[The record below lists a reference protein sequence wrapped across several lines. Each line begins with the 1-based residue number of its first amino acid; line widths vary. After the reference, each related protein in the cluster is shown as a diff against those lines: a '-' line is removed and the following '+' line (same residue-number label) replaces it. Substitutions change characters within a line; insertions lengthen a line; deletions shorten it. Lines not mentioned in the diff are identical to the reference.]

1 MKKNKSKPRPKN
13 SQSIKVTW
21 AQATRD
27 VLIASMNRGQLPILG
42 ILGII
47 FLLVWKMPEEEASR
61 LLFDLIDKLSKWEMW
76 AYFLLVIVLVGWFVH
91 ARIMREEFS
100 KEYRRIGLEKSEL
113 QSKLAKINFKSSDYS

>member
-1 MKKNKSKPRPKN
+1 
-13 SQSIKVTW
+13 
-21 AQATRD
+21 
-27 VLIASMNRGQLPILG
+27 MNRGQLPILG

-61 LLFDLIDKLSKWEMW
+61 LLFDLIDKLSRWEMW
-76 AYFLLVIVLVGWFVH
+76 AYLLLVIVLVGWFVH